1 MKYLDV
7 VCVCSVWLWGLTNG
21 QLTQNVRSECT
32 SRCDGNKVTV
42 PYSDEYYS
50 AFQTPASTPKT
61 RFCILVHPKT
71 VDRLISQ
78 RIQKTGLYGH
88 AILFEQIFLANGK
101 DTFLLDAGAN
111 IGFHTL
117 QAAAVGVHVISWE
130 PNPMNFAL
138 LKSSIHTNCF
148 EKLIH
153 LENAALGTPTQAG
166 TTMDMRVHVQ
176 SPGLST
182 LANSS
187 ILENSNMT
195 FDRNFKVRLVT
206 MDSTLQSIC
215 ALKKKKR
222 KSIISL
228 LKIDVEGF
236 EEYVLRGASEL
247 FDNRVK
253 CFEKPRHVHI
263 EIFPVLLRAAGST
276 PAVPLEW
283 LVSKGYDLFFGLGA
297 GPGSQ
302 RQSVGTSAHK
312 HELHSMGCTHIYGE
326 TYAVPVESIGD
337 LIQFLIGESLQH
349 LDVLAQR
356 LSPSLPTDINAW
368 NRTSVFYVDED

>member
-130 PNPMNFAL
+130 PNPMNLAL
-138 LKSSIHTNCF
+138 LESSIAKNCY
-148 EKLIH
+148 ERWIH
-153 LENAALGTPTQAG
+153 LEKAALGTSAQAG
-166 TTMDMRVHVQ
+166 TIMKMRVYDL

-182 LANSS
+182 LANTS
-187 ILENSNMT
+187 ILENNDLT
-195 FDRNFKVRLVT
+195 FDSKFFEVRLVT
-206 MDSTLQSIC
+206 MDSTLHSIC
-215 ALKKKKR
+215 AHKKIKR

-236 EEYVLRGASEL
+236 EEYALKGASEL
-247 FDNRVK
+247 FDDRVQ
-253 CFEKPRHVHI
+253 CFEKPTHVHI
-263 EIFPVLLRAAGST
+263 EIFPTLMHAAGSD
-276 PAVPLEW
+276 PPGPLQW
-283 LVSKGYDLFFGLGA
+283 LVSKGYQLFIGFGDGLGGHNLVKTRTA
-297 GPGSQ
+297 K
-302 RQSVGTSAHK
+302 VNL
-312 HELHSMGCTHIYGE
+312 ESMGCTHIHRGVF
-326 TYAVPVESIGD
+326 ALPVESIGD
-337 LIQFLIGESLQH
+337 LLQYLVGNTHKH

-356 LSPSLPTDINAW
+356 LSPSLPSEIDAW
-368 NRTSVFYVDED
+368 NTESVLYGGEA